1 MNTMKMKKQATTQ
14 NDIQTHNDQKRE
26 KKNTNCL
33 VQFRT
38 VLFAKETAFTRIGH
52 VDLIIDIFMYICH
65 LFCIWWPNQHPI
77 IGCIAKGC
85 LLLFGTFMETCVF
98 YVVRTMLD
106 VFVDLMLRY
115 EICKIFRYFS
125 GDDLWLWC
133 FDNMTFDGWMW
144 LVRANF
150 VHRWWFVLNC
160 MSTEISDEPGEKRNN
175 LIVVASFVSFFCCTA
190 SNNGPKAVPSIRKFQ
205 TRNGKQL
212 WLAYAAFESFIMIV
226 CGIRLIVIPQLQL

>member
-98 YVVRTMLD
+98 YIERAMLD

-150 VHRWWFVLNC
+150 VHR
-160 MSTEISDEPGEKRNN
+160 
-175 LIVVASFVSFFCCTA
+175 
-190 SNNGPKAVPSIRKFQ
+190 
-205 TRNGKQL
+205 
-212 WLAYAAFESFIMIV
+212 
-226 CGIRLIVIPQLQL
+226 